1 MKTKLLGL
9 FFLLATFSI
18 SAQVIDRVEVSG
30 KIVVEQNEIEGV
42 TVYNS
47 SSNKGTTTNEKGE
60 FKIKVALNDKIQF
73 GALQFKDFNIVIDK
87 NVIESK
93 KLTVFLVEQV
103 NKLDE
108 VLILPYDLSGNLE
121 TDLKSVQTFNPNMD
135 AIYFGVA
142 NVTEYEFSDDTRS
155 KTENIAMHS
164 QGQAME
170 NGFNFVNVAALLLK
184 PLFKEVFKSNKKSNY
199 STTAESISYE
209 VLKDKYSIEFLHQNF
224 NIPTERMDEF
234 LIYVEKQGLE
244 EDMLASGSELEFLE
258 FIYQKSIAFLKVS
271 PNED

>member
-1 MKTKLLGL
+1 MKTKLLAL
-9 FFLLATFSI
+9 FFLLATYAI
-18 SAQVIDRVEVSG
+18 SAQVVERVEVLG
-30 KIVVEQNEIEGV
+30 KIVVEQNDIEGV

-60 FKIKVALNDKIQF
+60 FKIEVALNDEIQF
-73 GALQFKDFNIVIDK
+73 GALQFKDFKITIDK

-108 VLILPYDLSGNLE
+108 ILILPYDLSGNLE

-142 NVTEYEFSDDTRS
+142 NATEYEFSDDIRS

-170 NGFNFVNVAALLLK
+170 NGLNFVNVAALLLK
-184 PLFKEVFKSNKKSNY
+184 PLFKEIFKSNKKGNNLE
-199 STTAESISYE
+199 AEESISYE
-209 VLKDKYSIEFLHQNF
+209 VLKDKYSTDFLHQNF

-234 LIYVEKQGLE
+234 LIYVETHGLAE
-244 EDMLASGSELEFLE
+244 NMLASGNELEFLE
-258 FIYQKSIAFLKVS
+258 FIYQKSIAFLKEAL
-271 PNED
+271 NED